1 MIATLPLAEM
11 TIPDKI
17 STMELLWEDL
27 SNNAPD
33 FSSPSWHGDL
43 LKQRA
48 ADLKQGKDEFVDWK
62 DAKRDLLGS
71 VL

>member
-1 MIATLPLAEM
+1 MIATLPLEEM

-33 FSSPSWHGDL
+33 FASPAWHGDL
-43 LKQRA
+43 LRQRA

-62 DAKRDLLGS
+62 DVKRDLLGS
-71 VL
+71 AL

>member
-1 MIATLPLAEM
+1 MIATLPLEEM

-33 FSSPSWHGDL
+33 FSSPAWHGDL